1 MDTRRDSS
9 FESHQNQVKISI
21 WDKIKPRCGAETMS
35 KIRVDRSSRI
45 QDRVADRSSRIQDRV
60 ADRLS
65 RIELQAKIEDLTG
78 RTRRLKSRTN
88 GWIYSGERAHPIA
101 DRTGPCHTCDR
112 AATDGLRREGVLFQL
127 RYHPS
132 SKSSQAVSELKTLI

>member
-45 QDRVADRSSRIQDRV
+45 QDRVADRS
-60 ADRLS
+60 S